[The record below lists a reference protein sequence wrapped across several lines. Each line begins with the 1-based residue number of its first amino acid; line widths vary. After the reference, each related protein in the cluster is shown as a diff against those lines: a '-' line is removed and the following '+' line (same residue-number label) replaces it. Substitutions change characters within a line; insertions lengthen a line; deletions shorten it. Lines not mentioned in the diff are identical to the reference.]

1 MLPKEVTK
9 FIGMEEDLGIYEVTI
24 EGIRR
29 YANGADDFNPLY
41 WDEKAAKKSK
51 YGTVVAP
58 LGYLGWQIVPVGAH
72 IINPNAT
79 NGVEEALAQAGYP
92 RFGAARTEYEYFR
105 PVKAGDVLHATLK
118 VVDVSEKKRHTSG
131 TLIFTTKDTI
141 YTDKKG
147 KMVAK
152 VRQIGFC
159 R

>member
-1 MLPKEVTK
+1 MLPKEITN
-9 FIGMEEDLGIYEVTI
+9 FIGMEEDLGTYEVSM

-41 WDEKAAKKSK
+41 WDEKTAKKSK

-58 LGYLGWQIVPVGAH
+58 LGYLGWPIVPVGAH
-72 IINPNAT
+72 IISPTTT
-79 NGVEEALAQAGYP
+79 NGVEEALAKAGYS
-92 RFGAARTEYEYFR
+92 RGGAARTEYEYFR
-105 PVKAGDVLHATLK
+105 PVKVGDVLHAKLK
-118 VVDVSEKKRHTSG
+118 VVDIYEKKGRTSG

-147 KMVAK
+147 EMVAK
-152 VRQIGFC
+152 VRQVGFC